1 VSDFI
6 SGLRSDL
13 VEAAA
18 REQRRGALGRATRPL
33 HPRAWSRGAA
43 LGAAAVAA
51 AAAAFVLAV
60 VALAPKPADR
70 PARAKVVA
78 TYRVGGVPTGAA
90 AGGGSLWIAD
100 FNGSLLRLDPANGR
114 ILRRFPLGAQPDS
127 LAVAGDDVWVRVD
140 FANGHDP
147 GAVLR
152 LDPRTGRVL
161 ARVSV
166 GSGSGIAVGA
176 RSVWVPRRFNSA
188 EDIDRIDRRRAV
200 IVDRIGVR
208 NVDGAVEAAGVLWV
222 AVHAGTIVQ
231 IDARSGRVVRRW
243 HALAPS
249 DAGAS
254 GAGTLVADPRG
265 LWVLSTSRAELFRLE
280 AGKVIRRIAVD
291 PTAQPLLARTRGG
304 FWISAGGGPS
314 AATAAPN
321 RLERIDPDTGRVT
334 ARVDIGVQRPVA
346 LVPVGRDLVV
356 VTSQGRVL
364 VVRG

>member
-78 TYRVGGVPTGAA
+78 TSRIGGVPTGAA

-100 FNGSLLRLDPANGR
+100 FNGGLLRLDPANGR

-127 LAVAGDDVWVRVD
+127 LAVAGDDVWVRVVL
-140 FANGHDP
+140 ANDHDP

-152 LDPRTGRVL
+152 LDPTTGRVL

-166 GSGSGIAVGA
+166 GSRSGIAVGA
-176 RSVWVPRRFNSA
+176 RSVWVPRRFNNA

-208 NVDGAVEAAGVLWV
+208 DVDGTVEAGGVLWV
-222 AVHAGTIVQ
+222 AVHNGTIVQ
-231 IDARSGRVVRRW
+231 IDAGSGRVIRGW

-249 DAGAS
+249 DAAAS
-254 GAGTLVADPRG
+254 GAGALVADARG
-265 LWVLSTSRAELFRLE
+265 LWVLRGARARRAALTPRASGASSRSRSSRSSSASSRRRSAAASRAES
-280 AGKVIRRIAVD
+280 RRAQCSVSPRASIA
-291 PTAQPLLARTRGG
+291 TNCSMRR
-304 FWISAGGGPS
+304 
-314 AATAAPN
+314 
-321 RLERIDPDTGRVT
+321 
-334 ARVDIGVQRPVA
+334 ARVSGFFAVWMRCRTA
-346 LVPVGRDLVV
+346 
-356 VTSQGRVL
+356 
-364 VVRG
+364 